1 MKKFIITTLM
11 SFLLLLS
18 ALGFAENLPVEKD
31 PMEHYEMQ
39 EVGMTLMHGG
49 ENSGAFYQ
57 IITDNGVAG
66 LYEGEGA
73 KGWLTFLKP
82 GDAIVDMYMPIEGK
96 MYVSRYHYN
105 IVPKGTFE
113 QECIDVFN
121 YVNHTR
127 NEHGLKLLE
136 FSAELN
142 AVCAVRAKELA
153 VKYSHTRPDGSFFVS
168 ALTNRGNCLSENICF
183 TIKPASETELPE
195 YFNAWDSWNKNQES
209 RTNMLNPAVREMG
222 MSFYFDPATQK
233 RYWVQLFRGD
243 GSGISPYNYSSSAS
257 GISSVS
263 NTATASDNVSAES
276 SRGVEAFPEEVL
288 QLVNKER
295 AKVGARP
302 LRLSQDLQDAAA
314 IRAEEI
320 TRHFAHERPDGS
332 SCFTLLRNRNR
343 TLGENIAAGNAT
355 PEEVVDQWMHSPGHR
370 ANMLNK
376 DFKELGVGYCR
387 KEGTEYT
394 HYWIQMFRG

>member
-1 MKKFIITTLM
+1 MKKFIIAALT
-11 SFLLLLS
+11 SFLLLIS
-18 ALGFAENLPVEKD
+18 SFGFAENLPIEKD
-31 PMEHYEMQ
+31 PLEHYEMQ
-39 EVGMTLMHGG
+39 AVGTILIHGG

-66 LYEGEGA
+66 LYDGEGA
-73 KGWLTFLKP
+73 KGCLTFLKP
-82 GDAIVDMYMPIEGK
+82 GDAIVDMYMPFDGK

-142 AVCAVRAKELA
+142 AACAVRAKELA
-153 VKYSHTRPDGSFFVS
+153 VKYAHTRPDGSFFVS
-168 ALTNRGNCLSENICF
+168 VLANKGNCLSENICF
-183 TIKPASETELPE
+183 TTKPPGETELPE
-195 YFNAWDSWNKNQES
+195 YFNVWDSWNKNQES

-222 MSFYFDPATQK
+222 MSYYFDPATQK
-233 RYWVQLFRGD
+233 RYWVQIFRGD
-243 GSGISPYNYSSSAS
+243 GSDIAPYIHRSSAS
-257 GISSVS
+257 GTSSVS
-263 NTATASDNVSAES
+263 NSASSYDNVYTES
-276 SRGVEAFPEEVL
+276 SRGVEAFSEEVL
-288 QLVNKER
+288 QLVNAER
-295 AKVGARP
+295 AKVGVRP
-302 LRLSQDLQDAAA
+302 LRLSRDLMDAAV

-332 SCFTLLRNRNR
+332 SCFTLLRNRNH
-343 TLGENIAAGNAT
+343 TMGENIAAGNAT
-355 PEEVVDQWMHSPGHR
+355 PKEVVDQWMHSPGHR
-370 ANMLNK
+370 ANILNK
-376 DFKELGVGYCR
+376 DFKDLGVGYCR